1 MIEKEVMPRQDPK
14 VRIKNFNEV
23 ALGYSREQAVR
34 EASRCLQCPKPL
46 CIKGC
51 PVEIDIPKFIKEIRN
66 FNFIQSIKTLKEK
79 NNLPGICGRVCPQES
94 QCEKLCILAKKG
106 QPISIGRLERFAAD
120 WEMKNDEVVASEVSR
135 LSLRAK
141 RSNLTRTVI
150 PSEARNLKE
159 IATSS
164 PLLSCFIPPASL
176 CEAKRGGENSKKGG
190 LLAMTAKLKQKI
202 AVIGSGPAGLTCA
215 ADLAKLG
222 YAVTIFE
229 SLHSPGGVLAYGIPE
244 FRLPKNI
251 VKEEIASIKDLG
263 VEIKTGMVVG
273 KLFSVKELFSQ
284 GFTAIFVGV
293 GAGLPQFLGIEGE
306 WLNRVYS
313 ANEFLI
319 RANLMKS
326 YLFPEYETPLNV
338 GRNVAVIGGGNVA
351 MDSARVALRMGSKV
365 TVIYRRSE
373 EEMPARKEEY
383 ENAREEGIKFYFLV
397 APVKILGDKNNWV
410 KGMELIKMKL
420 GPPDSSGRPRP
431 IPIKN
436 SRFSLNFD
444 TVVIAIGQRPNPL
457 IPESTA
463 ELKIGRIGNIM
474 VNEETGETNIK
485 GLFAGGDITTGA
497 ATVISAMGAGKKA
510 ARAIDKYCQ
519 KR

>member
-1 MIEKEVMPRQDPK
+1 MIEREVMPRQDPK

-34 EASRCLQCPKPL
+34 EASRCLQCKKPF
-46 CIKGC
+46 CIEGC
-51 PVEIDIPKFIKEIRN
+51 PVEIDIPKFIKEIKNSN
-66 FNFIQSIKTLKEK
+66 FSQAIATLKEK
-79 NNLPGICGRVCPQES
+79 NNLPGVCGRVCPQES

-120 WEMKNDEVVASEVSR
+120 WERKAVKSE
-135 LSLRAK
+135 K
-141 RSNLTRTVI
+141 
-150 PSEARNLKE
+150 LKVE
-159 IATSS
+159 SSTPHS
-164 PLLSCFIPPASL
+164 PLPTPCSS
-176 CEAKRGGENSKKGG
+176 R
-190 LLAMTAKLKQKI
+190 I

-474 VNEETGETNIK
+474 VNEETGETNLE